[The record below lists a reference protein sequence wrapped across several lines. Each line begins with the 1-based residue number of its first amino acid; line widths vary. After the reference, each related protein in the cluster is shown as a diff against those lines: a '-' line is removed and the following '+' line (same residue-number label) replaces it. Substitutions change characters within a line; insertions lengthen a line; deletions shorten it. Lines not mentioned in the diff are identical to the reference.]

1 MDWIILEILSWSY
14 TRNLEGLNPHSI
26 CIHDYDFFF
35 NKKKCDKKPL
45 NITNNTYWLLI
56 NLLT

>member
-26 CIHDYDFFF
+26 CIHDYDFFLI
-35 NKKKCDKKPL
+35 KKNVTKSL
-45 NITNNTYWLLI
+45 
-56 NLLT
+56 